1 MNLFILPYA
10 VEIITWGC
18 TKIPI
23 RFPGEDDK
31 QSGSDKSKQAADDTA
46 DQSKGEEE
54 SPNINRSWYNM
65 VCYGAPNLM
74 VTQLSKP

>member
-1 MNLFILPYA
+1 MHHNSDIS
-10 VEIITWGC
+10 
-18 TKIPI
+18 I

-31 QSGSDKSKQAADDTA
+31 QSGSDKSKHTAEDTA
-46 DQSKGEEE
+46 DENKEEE
-54 SPNINRSWYNM
+54 NININRSWYNM